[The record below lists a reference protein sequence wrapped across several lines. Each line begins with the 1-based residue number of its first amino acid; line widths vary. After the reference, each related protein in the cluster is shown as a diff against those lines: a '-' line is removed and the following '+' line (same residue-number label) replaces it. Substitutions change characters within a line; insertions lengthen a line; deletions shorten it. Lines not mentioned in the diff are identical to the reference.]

1 MTAANGTGTPGTP
14 GTPDIPGKLAGHCLA
29 LFTEVSRTGRLLRR
43 TELERLRDLGER
55 AAEAGH
61 GLRDLVGVCLGAT
74 RASWQT
80 FPGLTAVTTAEV
92 RRTGDAVLAATQ
104 AALGAVAE
112 GHERAQRMAVRQE
125 EANRR
130 ELVND
135 LLHGRTDLGR
145 LAERA
150 ERFGLRLAAGYT
162 VAVAVG
168 AEPYL
173 EGAPT
178 PHRVLRELT
187 GRYDDRTLLLAVR
200 DGRLVCIASD
210 GEQAVL
216 TAFTDLALRPGP
228 GYPPA
233 LRVATGR
240 RYGGTGG
247 IVRSYEEALA
257 TLEYAERLVLPAARL
272 RAEELLVFPV
282 LMRDREAM
290 ADLVRTVLGPLT
302 AARGGARPLLRTIT
316 VQAEAGYV
324 NAETARR
331 LGLSVRALGY
341 RLERIRDLT
350 GYDPAEALH
359 RYTLETA
366 VMGAR
371 LLDWPDQ
378 PL

>member
-1 MTAANGTGTPGTP
+1 MTVANGSGA
-14 GTPDIPGKLAGHCLA
+14 PDIPGELAHHCLD
-29 LFTEVSRTGRLLRR
+29 LLTDVSRTGRLLRR
-43 TELERLRDLGER
+43 AELERLRELGER
-55 AAEAGH
+55 GAEAGH
-61 GLRDLVGVCLGAT
+61 GLRELVGSCLGAT
-74 RASWQT
+74 RATWQHL
-80 FPGLTAVTTAEV
+80 PGLGSATAAEL
-92 RRTGDAVLAATQ
+92 RRTGDALLAAIQ
-104 AALGAVAE
+104 AALGALGE

-135 LLHGRTDLGR
+135 LLHGRSDFGR

-162 VAVAVG
+162 VAVAIA

-173 EGAPT
+173 EGAPAA
-178 PHRVLRELT
+178 HRVLRELT

-216 TAFTDLALRPGP
+216 TAFTELALRPGA
-228 GYPPA
+228 GYLPA
-233 LRVATGR
+233 QRVATGR
-240 RYGGTGG
+240 RHAGTGG
-247 IVRSYEEALA
+247 IVRSYEEALG
-257 TLEYAERLVLPAARL
+257 TLEYAQRLELPARRL

-282 LMRDREAM
+282 LMRDRAAM

-302 AARGGARPLLRTIT
+302 AARGGARPLLETIT

-341 RLERIRDLT
+341 RLERIRNLT
-350 GYDPAEALH
+350 GYDPADALH

-371 LLDWPDQ
+371 LLDWPEQ
-378 PL
+378 PLPS

>member
-1 MTAANGTGTPGTP
+1 MTVANGTGTP
-14 GTPDIPGKLAGHCLA
+14 DIPNELAHHCLD
-29 LFTEVSRTGRLLRR
+29 LLTDVSRTGRLLRR
-43 TELERLRDLGER
+43 AELERLRDLGER
-55 AAEAGH
+55 GAEAGH
-61 GLRDLVGVCLGAT
+61 GLRVLVGACLGAT
-74 RASWQT
+74 RAAWQHL
-80 FPGLTAVTTAEV
+80 PGPAAATAAEL
-92 RRTGDAVLAATQ
+92 RRTGDALLAAIQ
-104 AALGAVAE
+104 AALGALAE

-135 LLHGRTDLGR
+135 LLHGRSDLGR

-162 VAVAVG
+162 VAVAV
-168 AEPYL
+168 ADEPYL
-173 EGAPT
+173 EGAPAS
-178 PHRVLRELT
+178 HRVLRELT
-187 GRYDDRTLLLAVR
+187 GRYDDRTLLLAAR

-210 GEQAVL
+210 GERPVL
-216 TAFTDLALRPGP
+216 AAFTELALRPGA
-228 GYPPA
+228 GYTPA
-233 LRVATGR
+233 RRVATGR
-240 RYGGTGG
+240 RHAGTGG
-247 IVRSYEEALA
+247 IVRSYEEALSA
-257 TLEYAERLVLPAARL
+257 LEYAQRLGLPAQRL

-282 LMRDREAM
+282 LMRDKSAM

-302 AARGGARPLLRTIT
+302 SARGGARPLMETIT

-350 GYDPAEALH
+350 GYDPADALH

-371 LLDWPDQ
+371 LLDWPDR